1 VPAKVSL
8 SLLHRVLQ
16 RLLRERVPI
25 RDLVTILEAL
35 GDHIDLVKDPEALT
49 EHVRRS
55 LANVIARMY
64 SDDTGAVR
72 GLTLGPRLETA
83 LMGLFSPR
91 STQSTMPLTPDMLA
105 DLLRDLHRQ
114 STTHAIDGRLPPL
127 IVPPSLRV
135 GIRRLVEPVMS
146 SLPVVS
152 LAEFPSSVKL
162 NSVASWELRHA

>member
-1 VPAKVSL
+1 GLTARWIATTRRVEAESYGYVVVEPTTVVATHLMEALKANAAELLGRQDVQEMVEALKRSHPALIDELVPGKVSL

-35 GDHIDLVKDPEALT
+35 GDHIDQVKDPEALT

-72 GLTLGPRLETA
+72 GLTLGPR
-83 LMGLFSPR
+83 
-91 STQSTMPLTPDMLA
+91 
-105 DLLRDLHRQ
+105 
-114 STTHAIDGRLPPL
+114 
-127 IVPPSLRV
+127 
-135 GIRRLVEPVMS
+135 
-146 SLPVVS
+146 
-152 LAEFPSSVKL
+152 
-162 NSVASWELRHA
+162 